1 MGGVYSCQD
10 LLAAIAAIEALMC
23 PEAGYN
29 WSAEAL
35 VEMRATLDLYRALV
49 ASSAC
54 GGDGAQGSVCA
65 GESATVVG
73 SQVNVDVAG
82 ASPGRRR
89 AKNRRRG

>member
-23 PEAGYN
+23 PEEGCH

-35 VEMRATLDLYRALV
+35 VAMRATLELYRALL

-54 GGDGAQGSVCA
+54 GSDGAQGSVCA
-65 GESATVVG
+65 GVSATVVG
-73 SQVNVDVAG
+73 SQVRVDVTG